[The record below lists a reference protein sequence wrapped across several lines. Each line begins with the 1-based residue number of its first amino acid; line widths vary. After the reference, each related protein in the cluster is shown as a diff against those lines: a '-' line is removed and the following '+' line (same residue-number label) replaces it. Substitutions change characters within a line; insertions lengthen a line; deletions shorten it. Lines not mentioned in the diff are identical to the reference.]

1 MPVAINKH
9 INLGVSNGYSIDL
22 AQKNLFVMLLA
33 CLLSKVAMSE

>member
-1 MPVAINKH
+1 MPVTVNKQ

-22 AQKNLFVMLLA
+22 PQKKLFVMLLA